1 MRKKTFKSALKRF
14 LTSNNFI
21 QLRSTLNTEIV
32 KNRITQLQSIK
43 GGDKEQLTIGIITT
57 KPNYRPKTGKIIKDH
72 I

>member
-1 MRKKTFKSALKRF
+1 
-14 LTSNNFI
+14 
-21 QLRSTLNTEIV
+21 LNTEIV

-57 KPNYRPKTGKIIKDH
+57 KPNYRPKTGKIVKDH